1 MKKMTDKKFEE
12 WPFQVPNFAN
22 VGARLKGFAELFAK
36 ASSPEEALK
45 IWKKCTRLI
54 ESVEDKITHV
64 SVLFSLETTNKKYE
78 KAMKKINNA
87 MPLLE
92 LETQKLSKAYLESP
106 YLEFLEGKLGK
117 LLTKMYQYELKKSDE
132 SVVALKQEESE
143 LVMKYQAATA
153 ALSFE
158 FRGEKY
164 NMPQMGKFLQ
174 DTDRETRKEAAEV
187 YYSGLN
193 AAKDELEDIFD
204 KLVKVRTEMAKKMG
218 YKSYT
223 ELGYIMMNRYD
234 YNPMMVAAYREQI
247 KEVVTPLAAKIVRKQ
262 IARLGIRNPEI
273 YDLNLMFPNG
283 NPTPKG
289 TTEDK
294 VNAAVKMY
302 DQMSPDTSKYFRY
315 MKDHNL
321 LFLDAKPGK
330 QSGGYMTY
338 FPIQRTPIIFSNFNG
353 TSGDVDVLTHE
364 FGHSFQAFESAD
376 IKIPAYRSPTAES
389 CEIHSMSME
398 FFAEPYMDLFFDEP
412 DKYRYAHLASSICFL
427 PYGVSVDEFQH
438 WVYAH
443 PEATPAERDEQWHRI
458 EEKYTP
464 WKVEAERNCEYLYTG
479 HRWLT
484 QIHIFEL
491 PFYYIDYTLAQ
502 VCAFQFFNK
511 DRRSH
516 DNAWKKYMKLCKLGG
531 KFTFCELVKKVG
543 LEVPFDEGVLAKTV
557 KPLEK
562 VLRDY
567 HPENF

>member
-187 YYSGLN
+187 YYSGLM
-193 AAKDELEDIFD
+193 AHKDELEDIFD
-204 KLVKVRTEMAKKMG
+204 KLWTFTE
-218 YKSYT
+218 
-223 ELGYIMMNRYD
+223 
-234 YNPMMVAAYREQI
+234 
-247 KEVVTPLAAKIVRKQ
+247 
-262 IARLGIRNPEI
+262 
-273 YDLNLMFPNG
+273 
-283 NPTPKG
+283 
-289 TTEDK
+289 
-294 VNAAVKMY
+294 
-302 DQMSPDTSKYFRY
+302 RY
-315 MKDHNL
+315 MLLHDGPNAGYFAWSVRLDGTHNAEGPAPDGEEYFAMA
-321 LFLDAKPGK
+321 LFMASARWGDGEGSFNYSARAREILRHAVHQHEMVK
-330 QSGGYMTY
+330 GGEPMWDPDNALIRFVPSMKISDPSYHLPHFY
-338 FPIQRTPIIFSNFNG
+338 ELFA
-353 TSGDVDVLTHE
+353 LK
-364 FGHSFQAFESAD
+364 AD
-376 IKIPAYRSPTAES
+376 EEDRPFWKRAAEAS
-389 CEIHSMSME
+389 R
-398 FFAEPYMDLFFDEP
+398 
-412 DKYRYAHLASSICFL
+412 RYIAAS
-427 PYGVSVDEFQH
+427 
-438 WVYAH
+438 AH
-443 PEATPAERDEQWHRI
+443 PETGLSPEYADYEGKTVLLFGKPWVYYSDAYRVAENIALDRIWFGPTPALQDVVTRLQDFFGRQDLGDLRAYELDG
-458 EEKYTP
+458 TP
-464 WKVEAERNCEYLYTG
+464 QSEPAMHPTAIKAVLAAASAASHSAERLRFLKDFAVLPLRKGERRYYDNCLYFFCLLMLTG
-479 HRWLT
+479 QYR
-484 QIHIFEL
+484 I
-491 PFYYIDYTLAQ
+491 Y
-502 VCAFQFFNK
+502 C
-511 DRRSH
+511 
-516 DNAWKKYMKLCKLGG
+516 
-531 KFTFCELVKKVG
+531 
-543 LEVPFDEGVLAKTV
+543 
-557 KPLEK
+557 
-562 VLRDY
+562 
-567 HPENF
+567 